1 MKREP
6 TNHAKAGKLIRG
18 YMKAQGIVGTVR
30 GEQYAG
36 GATVRVHVED
46 LVPAQYQ
53 ALKEFAKNFEYGTF
67 NGMEDIYEYDNVQA
81 DLPQVTFVFVEN
93 AVTLELRQKIW
104 DFARGY
110 YAGMEAAP
118 ANVLE
123 ANQFF
128 HAGFNRY
135 GQELIYQL
143 FDVAGYG
150 DTAYWNFV
158 NEVAVAA

>member
-6 TNHAKAGKLIRG
+6 TNQAKAGKLIRG

-30 GEQYAG
+30 GEGFAG
-36 GATVRVHVED
+36 GAAVHVYVED
-46 LVPAQYQ
+46 LVTAQYQ

-93 AVTLELRQKIW
+93 AMTLELRQKIW

-110 YAGMEAAP
+110 YEGMEAAP
-118 ANVLE
+118 VNVLE
-123 ANQFF
+123 ANKFY
-128 HAGFNRY
+128 HAGLNRY
-135 GQELIYQL
+135 GQELIYRL
-143 FDVAGYG
+143 FDGRFMENP
-150 DTAYWNFV
+150 YWDFV